1 MKFLFCTKIIKLH
14 LVLKDSKILHQVLL
28 KLFKGNENINTRK
41 FLTQLIKCDHS
52 NFIPACETACLGME
66 LQTQVIRINPGAN
79 PTTVAVVKN
88 NSRTSGSLARFHAKN
103 FFQDVKEKTETPVYG

>member
-1 MKFLFCTKIIKLH
+1 
-14 LVLKDSKILHQVLL
+14 
-28 KLFKGNENINTRK
+28 
-41 FLTQLIKCDHS
+41 
-52 NFIPACETACLGME
+52 ME